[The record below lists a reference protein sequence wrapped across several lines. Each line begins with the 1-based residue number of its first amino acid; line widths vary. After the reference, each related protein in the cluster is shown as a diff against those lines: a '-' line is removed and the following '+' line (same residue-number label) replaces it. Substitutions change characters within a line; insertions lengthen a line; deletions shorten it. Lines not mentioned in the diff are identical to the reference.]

1 MKQARQAKDPVEQ
14 PKEHAG
20 EKRAWLTVYVLCPL
34 CQPADPDWTNSTSFL
49 EQLLKIL
56 K

>member
-1 MKQARQAKDPVEQ
+1 MWEMKQARQAKDPVEQ

-34 CQPADPDWTNSTSFL
+34 CQPADPD
-49 EQLLKIL
+49 
-56 K
+56 